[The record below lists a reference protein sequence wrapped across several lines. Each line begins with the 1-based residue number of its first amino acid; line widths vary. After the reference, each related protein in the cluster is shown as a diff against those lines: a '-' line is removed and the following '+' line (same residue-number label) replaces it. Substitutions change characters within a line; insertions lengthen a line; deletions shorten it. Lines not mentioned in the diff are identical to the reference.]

1 MLMRNWSKKIL
12 FRQLVVMEDNQS
24 ELITSNQQNQNQNS
38 GQYDSCNI
46 AAASEFLQKEKQRK
60 QHQF

>member
-38 GQYDSCNI
+38 GQYDSWNI